1 MTYARKILDR
11 IVGAICCLI
20 LGGMVLVLTWQ
31 VFSRYAL
38 NAPSTYSE
46 EILRYGM
53 IWSSL
58 LGAAFACGRQS
69 HMAIYLLRDMMS
81 GRLRTMLNLLTPVAF
96 ILFSGA
102 VLIAGGLRAVD
113 VAQSQTSP
121 VMQIP
126 MVWVYVA
133 MPVSG
138 ALIVIYSV
146 MELIETFYGKNLETN
161 SIEQSIISGE

>member
-1 MTYARKILDR
+1 MVYARRILDR
-11 IVGAICCLI
+11 IVGTVCCLI
-20 LGGMVLVLTWQ
+20 LGGMVLVLAWQ

-58 LGAAFACGRQS
+58 LGAAFACGQQS
-69 HMAIYLLRDMMS
+69 HMAIYLLRDTMS
-81 GRLRTMLNLLTPVAF
+81 GRVRTILNLLTPLAF
-96 ILFSGA
+96 IIFACA

-138 ALIVIYSV
+138 VLIVIYSV
-146 MELIETFYGKNLETN
+146 LELIEASSGTRLETS
-161 SIEQSIISGE
+161 SIEQSVISGE

>member
-11 IVGAICCLI
+11 IVGAICSLI
-20 LGGMVLVLTWQ
+20 LGSMVLVLAWQ

-146 MELIETFYGKNLETN
+146 MELIDTFYGKNLETN